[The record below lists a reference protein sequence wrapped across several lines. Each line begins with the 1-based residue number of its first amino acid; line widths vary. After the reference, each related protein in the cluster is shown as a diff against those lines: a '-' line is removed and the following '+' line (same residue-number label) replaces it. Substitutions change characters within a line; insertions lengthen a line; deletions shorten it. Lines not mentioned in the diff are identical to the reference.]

1 MPLIALFNGRNNH
14 VRRVQDPPPPPST
27 IITHQFQTDDE
38 NHRQDPHVSPV
49 TKIKHQSQ
57 TNRGRQDGPSREF
70 YLQTPRSLIAPSLSF
85 PREPQSIAQIEYK
98 ATQEAHIFKANLHGY
113 KKEEVKVQV
122 ENNKVLKISGEKKI
136 VQKEYDNWH
145 HFQRRNGNYFT
156 AFNLPEDAKVD
167 KVKSSMEN
175 GVLVVTVPKKGAKK
189 SRTFFFK

>member
-14 VRRVQDPPPPPST
+14 ARRVQDPPPPPST
-27 IITHQFQTDDE
+27 IITHQFQTNEE

-49 TKIKHQSQ
+49 TKITHQSQ
-57 TNRGRQDGPSREF
+57 TNRGSQNGPSREF

-98 ATQEAHIFKANLHGY
+98 ATQEAHIFKANLHEY
-113 KKEEVKVQV
+113 KKEEVKVQ
-122 ENNKVLKISGEKKI
+122 KKI

-156 AFNLPEDAKVD
+156 AFSLPEDAKVD